1 MTPLIA
7 WIAEG
12 LHNTV
17 FPHRPAND
25 PMLQGIAVVLT
36 LVAFT
41 VILILLADWLGTFFP
56 LRY

>member
-1 MTPLIA
+1 MSDVITLIA
-7 WIAEG
+7 KW